1 MPHLLVRLCLALACT
16 ATIACEEE
24 GPDTTT
30 GATDATDATE
40 SSGDEGTTA
49 EPGTAS
55 MASTLAPPPG
65 EETAGEETAGEP
77 TSGTTGEEPGPTTLG
92 PPKDAPITDVH

>member
-1 MPHLLVRLCLALACT
+1 MPHLLARLCLALACT
-16 ATIACEEE
+16 ATIACEDE

-49 EPGTAS
+49 APGTAS

-65 EETAGEETAGEP
+65 EETAGEETEGEP

-92 PPKDAPITDVH
+92 PPKDAPISDVH